1 MTTDVVITG
10 VGIVN
15 AAFTGASEALG
26 AYLTSPRPAAP
37 SFAAGAPGI
46 ALADEALSRLVDA
59 TEARRMSRVSQLAVA
74 AARLALADA
83 RIAGDTPLGLVIG
96 TEFGDL
102 RSTKAFADGYLQRGP
117 AGLSAL
123 LFPNTVM
130 NTMAAATSIAVRSR
144 EASVT
149 VNAPLVAG
157 ELAVARAAAA
167 VANGRLPVALA
178 GGVDQLDGD
187 IVRMI
192 GRLGGAGETHG
203 EGAAFVVLEP
213 RAAAVARGVPI
224 LGRIAGWASRVLTAR
239 PYGVGRGT
247 TSAAIATALRDADVA
262 APDVRWI
269 YRSASGDAARDR
281 WEDEVLGD
289 DLVGRPSATLRRDIG
304 RHSGLGAL
312 RVAAA
317 AWTARSGLLPSDG
330 GDVVRVPIGPGLVHG
345 LARGGTHVALVV
357 TS

>member
-1 MTTDVVITG
+1 MRHDVVITG
-10 VGIVN
+10 VGVVN
-15 AAFTGASEALG
+15 AAFTGGSAALG
-26 AYLTSPRPAAP
+26 AHLASPASAVPVMSPGAA
-37 SFAAGAPGI
+37 GI
-46 ALADEALSRLVDA
+46 ALGDETLSALFDA
-59 TEARRMSRVSQLAVA
+59 GEARRMSRVSQLAVA

-83 RIAGDTPLGLVIG
+83 RLDADTPLGLVIG

-102 RSTKAFADGYLQRGP
+102 RSTKDFADGYLQRGP

-130 NTMAAATSIAVRSR
+130 NTMAAATSIAVRAR

-167 VANGRLPVALA
+167 VASGRLPAALA
-178 GGVDQLDGD
+178 GGVDQLDGET
-187 IVRMI
+187 VRMI
-192 GRLGGAGETHG
+192 GRLGGVGETFG
-203 EGAAFVVLEP
+203 EGATFVVLER
-213 RAAAVARGVPI
+213 RADAMARGAPI
-224 LGRIAGWASRVLTAR
+224 LGRIAGWAWRTLAAR

-247 TSAAIATALRDADVA
+247 TSASIATALHDAGVA
-262 APDVRWI
+262 AADVRWT
-269 YRSASGDAARDR
+269 YRSATGDAARDR
-281 WEDEVLGD
+281 WEEQVLGE
-289 DLVGRPSATLRRDIG
+289 DLVGRPWATLRRAIG

-317 AWTARSGLLPSDG
+317 AWTARSGLLPSDDG
-330 GDVVRVPIGPGLVHG
+330 EVVRVAPGAGLVHG
-345 LARGGTHVALVV
+345 LARGGEHVALVV